1 MLRIRI
7 VSTRVRKKTRKRM
20 RRRRGSQLRAK
31 RKLVMGKM
39 NAKIEKYVEA
49 MLPGFD
55 TDEAPFGCRA
65 WKGKYLE
72 QKLE

>member
-1 MLRIRI
+1 ME
-7 VSTRVRKKTRKRM
+7 
-20 RRRRGSQLRAK
+20 
-31 RKLVMGKM
+31 KM